1 MIIEI
6 NSKEEFEEK
15 ILKNKN
21 RVIVDFFATWCGPCK
36 MQSPILDSIK
46 DENENIEIFKV
57 DIDKNKDLALEY
69 NIMSVPTLMIF
80 ENGIKI
86 NEALGLHNKE
96 DLLNLYN
103 I

>member
-15 ILKNKN
+15 ILKNEN

-36 MQSPILDSIK
+36 MQSPILDSMK
-46 DENENIEIFKV
+46 DENANIEIFKV

-80 ENGIKI
+80 ENGMKI
-86 NEALGLHNKE
+86 NEVLGLHNKE

-103 I
+103 M